1 MTDLTIAPPD
11 DDNPL
16 IQGPSLR
23 YIAQPEKTNN
33 CSAWMFVVGLNLEF
47 RKGKNV
53 LILGE
58 TGSQIS

>member
-1 MTDLTIAPPD
+1 MSNASHVTSRRPVPPNCVEVAAVMTDLTVAPPD

-33 CSAWMFVVGLNLEF
+33 YSA
-47 RKGKNV
+47 
-53 LILGE
+53 
-58 TGSQIS
+58 